1 MAVFF
6 LFKIIFVWKGK
17 LDAYNWF
24 SEDFKIKRNFYFQS
38 VLPSCHNGWTYF
50 LRRTVHVSRISPES
64 VLNYLK
70 VFLDDDDDDDD
81 DDGGDDDD
89 DDYLNP
95 SHDVL
100 KQLAVDF
107 FTEAFLGVLTPIDVQ
122 IIHNE
127 LDCPTLK
134 MSWKQKLNMTKKY

>member
-1 MAVFF
+1 M
-6 LFKIIFVWKGK
+6 
-17 LDAYNWF
+17 
-24 SEDFKIKRNFYFQS
+24 
-38 VLPSCHNGWTYF
+38 
-50 LRRTVHVSRISPES
+50 RRTAHVSRISPES

-81 DDGGDDDD
+81 DDGD

-134 MSWKQKLNMTKKY
+134 MSWKQKLNMTNKILNITNNMVNMITSGPVVKKTGTTNNKNKNNNNNKITQTKTIPAQIQ

>member
-1 MAVFF
+1 M
-6 LFKIIFVWKGK
+6 
-17 LDAYNWF
+17 
-24 SEDFKIKRNFYFQS
+24 
-38 VLPSCHNGWTYF
+38 
-50 LRRTVHVSRISPES
+50 RRTAHVSRISPES

-81 DDGGDDDD
+81 DDGD

-134 MSWKQKLNMTKKY
+134 MSWKQKLNMTNKILNITNNMVNMITSGPVVRKNPGTTNNKNKTTTTTR

>member
-1 MAVFF
+1 M
-6 LFKIIFVWKGK
+6 
-17 LDAYNWF
+17 
-24 SEDFKIKRNFYFQS
+24 
-38 VLPSCHNGWTYF
+38 
-50 LRRTVHVSRISPES
+50 RRTVHVSRISPES

-81 DDGGDDDD
+81 NDN
-89 DDYLNP
+89 LNP